1 MAGIPQVV
9 EDGST
14 QSGPVHPVRR
24 VVTAD
29 LRLAHVAEDDELP
42 EASQADPWA
51 AHLPG
56 QELVPAYLV
65 SRFAAQYR
73 AIVEVLL
80 EAQDTSLTGVAFDE
94 LLPRLHRHLV
104 ERVGADVADKLVA
117 ADGFSLDARLDR
129 LARWG
134 VLTRWQDPAR
144 SGEDFLRRRDRY
156 QLTPA
161 AARLHAFWVAELRAD
176 EDAAADLTLA
186 PRAIHDRLHVFA
198 GAVRTRRYPAA
209 AAEFQQIIVLH
220 QGMATAA
227 RTWQRN
233 LAHALSGGP
242 DPAKQETLWRTLQ
255 SYVGMWGEQVD
266 VYTPRIAVL
275 VGDLQPMMTDAVWRA
290 CVRAALAEDVGDEL
304 VGSQAARWSRTWSA
318 LSGWF
323 SGAEGQARRL
333 RRQLRDLVAPWAR
346 NMHILMD
353 TGGAVT
359 RRAELLR
366 LARAIERA
374 PDDEAAWR
382 MWDTAVGV
390 FGARHLLLPAEAADD
405 HARSWDEAPAAPV
418 TARFREQGAK
428 AAVGRRSQ
436 ALDYSAGKAA
446 ARRARAA
453 ALAARADAEAA
464 LRARAGTSLSAW
476 PALSDSELGLLLD
489 LLGVAR
495 RRSGDSTRSGVTGDG
510 RWRVTL
516 SPPDGGPA
524 TTTLHSPQGRLTTVN
539 WRFDLEPEQ

>member
-1 MAGIPQVV
+1 
-9 EDGST
+9 
-14 QSGPVHPVRR
+14 
-24 VVTAD
+24 
-29 LRLAHVAEDDELP
+29 VAEDDELL
-42 EASQADPWA
+42 ETGQADPWA

-73 AIVEVLL
+73 AIVEVML
-80 EAQDTSLTGVAFDE
+80 EAQDTSLTGAAFDE
-94 LLPRLHRHLV
+94 VLTRLHRYV
-104 ERVGADVADKLVA
+104 TEQISAAVADELVA
-117 ADGFSLDARLDR
+117 ADSFSLDARLER
-129 LARWG
+129 LVRWG

-144 SGEDFLRRRDRY
+144 TGEDFLRRRDRY

-161 AARLHAFWVAELRAD
+161 AARLHAFWIEELAAD
-176 EDAAADLTLA
+176 ENAAADLTLA
-186 PRAIHDRLHVFA
+186 PRAIHDRLETFA
-198 GAVRTRRYPAA
+198 SAVRARRYPAA
-209 AAEFQQIIVLH
+209 AAEFQQIIMLH
-220 QGMATAA
+220 QGMAVAA
-227 RTWQRN
+227 RTWQRS

-266 VYTPRIAVL
+266 VYTPRIAAL
-275 VGDLQPMMTDAVWRA
+275 IADLWPAMTDTVWRA
-290 CVRAALAEDVGDEL
+290 CVRAALAEDVGDDL
-304 VGSQAARWSRTWSA
+304 VEDQAARWSRTWTA

-374 PDDEAAWR
+374 PDDETAWR

-390 FGARHLLLPAEAADD
+390 FGARHLLLPADAADD
-405 HARSWDEAPAAPV
+405 HARSWTEAPAAPV
-418 TARFREQGAK
+418 TARFREQGVK

-436 ALDYSAGKAA
+436 ALDYSAGRAA

-464 LRARAGTSLSAW
+464 LRARSGSR
-476 PALSDSELGLLLD
+476 LSDWAPLSGPELDLLLE

-495 RRSGDSTRSGVTGDG
+495 RRDGENIRSGVTGDG
-510 RWRVTL
+510 RLRVTL
-516 SPPDGGPA
+516 VPPDAGPT
-524 TTTLHSPQGRLTTVN
+524 TTTLRGPQGRLVTVN
-539 WRFDLEPEQ
+539 WRFELEPAR

>member
-1 MAGIPQVV
+1 MLAG
-9 EDGST
+9 
-14 QSGPVHPVRR
+14 
-24 VVTAD
+24 
-29 LRLAHVAEDDELP
+29 VAEDEELP
-42 EASQADPWA
+42 EPTQADPWA

-56 QELVPAYLV
+56 RELVPAYLV

-73 AIVEVLL
+73 AVVEVLL
-80 EAQDTSLTGVAFDE
+80 EAQDTSLIGVAFDE
-94 LLPRLHRHLV
+94 VLTKVRRYLADRLSP
-104 ERVGADVADKLVA
+104 EA
-117 ADGFSLDARLDR
+117 ADGLIAAPGFSLDARLNR
-129 LARWG
+129 LVQWG

-144 SGEDFLRRRDRY
+144 TGEDFLRRRDRY

-161 AARLHAFWVAELRAD
+161 AARLHAFWVEELAAD

-186 PRAIHDRLHVFA
+186 PRAIHDRLETFA
-198 GAVRTRRYPAA
+198 AAVRDRRYPAA

-220 QGMATAA
+220 QGLAASA
-227 RTWQRN
+227 RTWQRS

-266 VYTPRIAVL
+266 VYTPRVAALIGEL
-275 VGDLQPMMTDAVWRA
+275 VPVMTDTVWRA
-290 CVRAALAEDVGDEL
+290 CARAALAEDANDAIIAA
-304 VGSQAARWSRTWSA
+304 QAGRWSRTWTA

-374 PDDEAAWR
+374 PDDETVWR
-382 MWDTAVGV
+382 MWDTTAGV
-390 FGARHLLLPAEAADD
+390 FAARHLLLPADAADD

-428 AAVGRRSQ
+428 AAVGRRPR
-436 ALDYSAGKAA
+436 ALDYTAGRAA

-453 ALAARADAEAA
+453 ALAARADAEAS
-464 LRARAGTSLSAW
+464 LRARSGTR
-476 PALSDSELGLLLD
+476 LSDWTPLSDPELGLLLD
-489 LLGVAR
+489 LFGVAR
-495 RRSGDSTRSGVTGDG
+495 RNHGQHTRSGVTGDG
-510 RWRVTL
+510 RWRVIL
-516 SPPDGGPA
+516 SPSDGGPA
-524 TTTLHSPQGRLTTVN
+524 TTTLHSPQGSLVTVN
-539 WRFDLEPEQ
+539 WQFDLEPTR